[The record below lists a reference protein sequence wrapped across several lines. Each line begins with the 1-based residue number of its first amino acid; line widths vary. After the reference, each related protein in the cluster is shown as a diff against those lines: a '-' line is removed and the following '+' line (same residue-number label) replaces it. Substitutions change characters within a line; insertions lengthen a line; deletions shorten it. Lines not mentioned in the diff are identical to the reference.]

1 MVWAPLLAFVIVLSG
16 ARISPLIVRSLSLLG
31 HTSGGLALFASGIVL
46 ASGKI
51 KADWCSLCLVL
62 LKNIVQPALL
72 LGGLRWLGYGNQIVG
87 EAVLTMAIPAMP
99 IAIMLSVQYR
109 VAEGVAAS
117 SVFLS
122 VIGSV
127 VTVGLFMALTS

>member
-1 MVWAPLLAFVIVLSG
+1 
-16 ARISPLIVRSLSLLG
+16 
-31 HTSGGLALFASGIVL
+31 
-46 ASGKI
+46 
-51 KADWCSLCLVL
+51 
-62 LKNIVQPALL
+62 
-72 LGGLRWLGYGNQIVG
+72 
-87 EAVLTMAIPAMP
+87 MP

-127 VTVGLFMALTS
+127 VTVGLFIVIAVLKVG